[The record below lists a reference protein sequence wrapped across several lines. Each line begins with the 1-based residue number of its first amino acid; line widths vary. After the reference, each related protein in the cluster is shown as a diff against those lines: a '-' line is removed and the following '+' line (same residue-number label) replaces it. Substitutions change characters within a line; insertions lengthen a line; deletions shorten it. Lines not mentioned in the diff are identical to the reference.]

1 MMAANGRGRD
11 SGKGKG
17 QRHMRYFPT
26 YWRRSLRQIERNPT
40 REARIV
46 PARREL
52 KAVRGHPR
60 HPSKVTPGAPYQGL
74 G

>member
-1 MMAANGRGRD
+1 
-11 SGKGKG
+11 
-17 QRHMRYFPT
+17 MRYFPT